1 MATRLMLSL
10 KKAADK
16 LGSFTSTDDLDDV
29 TDALFAGDHTTMEHA
44 MEVGVS
50 MHEYRGQPDAID
62 LPPVGNRRFR

>member
-10 KKAADK
+10 KKAADN
-16 LGSFTSTDDLDDV
+16 LGSFTGMDDLDDV

-50 MHEYRGQPDAID
+50 GHEHRGQSDAIN
-62 LPPVGNRRFR
+62 LTRIGNQLS